1 MFTVVGSGSGVA
13 AAEETLTHRVSELHT
28 DIETVDDATVAVVV
42 GPAGDDR
49 FERANEL
56 ALAGDT
62 TWLAVELGGV
72 GGYPAVDA
80 AVTAFTPDG
89 GCYDCLRTR
98 VRANRE
104 MNQGATQADG
114 APDGHGDTDPA
125 TARLAGTVA
134 GREAIGHLD
143 GADISG
149 RVIVTPY
156 TEHPFLP
163 VPGCDCGS
171 PTAGPVPRTHTDR
184 NLKASLERAERALD
198 ELVGPIHELGEAESF
213 PAPYYLAQ
221 LPDTAGFSDATA
233 AQNAAGVDPDWNR
246 AFMKALGEALERYCA
261 GVYRT
266 AQFERGTPDTVD
278 SAVDPAAFVCRTRPD
293 GEPIRWVSGTNL
305 ASGESVS
312 LPAAFVLHPPPE
324 RRYRPAVTT
333 GLGFGNSGV
342 GALLSGLYEVIER
355 DAAMLAWYS
364 SFEPLGLTAGTERVG
379 TMRSRAASEG
389 LDVTL
394 LLLTMDVDVP
404 VVAAAVHREE
414 WPRFA
419 VGTAADLDAGTA
431 AESALA
437 EALQNWMELRGMGPE
452 RAANASGAIGSYADL
467 PDRVRAFLDTT
478 ATVAAEDVS
487 TPVSDPQ
494 TELETLLDRL
504 ATVDLDAYAART
516 TTRDVELLGFEA
528 VRVLVPA
535 AQPLVFG
542 DLFFGERA
550 ESVPSSLGF
559 EPRLDREHHPFP

>member
-1 MFTVVGSGSGVA
+1 MFTVVGSGPGAA
-13 AAEETLTHRVSELHT
+13 AAEETLADRVPELHT
-28 DIETVDDATVAVVV
+28 DIETVDNATVAVVV
-42 GPAGDDR
+42 GPAGHDR
-49 FERANEL
+49 FERANRL
-56 ALAGDT
+56 ALAGGT

-72 GGYPAVDA
+72 GGYPAAVA

-104 MNQGATQADG
+104 TNQTDHESGPTEG
-114 APDGHGDTDPA
+114 GDVDPA

-134 GREAIGHLD
+134 GREAVGHLD
-143 GADISG
+143 GMDISG
-149 RVIVTPY
+149 RVIVTPH
-156 TEHPFLP
+156 TEHSFLP

-171 PTAGPVPRTHTDR
+171 PTTGLVPRTHTDR
-184 NLKASLERAERALD
+184 SVEASLERAERALD
-198 ELVGPIHELGEAESF
+198 ELVGPVHELGEAESF
-213 PAPYYLAQ
+213 PVPYYLAQ
-221 LPDTAGFSDATA
+221 LPDTAGFSDVTA

-266 AQFERGTPDTVD
+266 AQFEHGTPDTV
-278 SAVDPAAFVCRTRPD
+278 SGAVDPAAFVCRTQPN
-293 GEPIRWVSGTNL
+293 GETIRWVPGTDL
-305 ASGESVS
+305 AGDESVS
-312 LPAAFVLHPPPE
+312 LPATFVLHPPPE

-364 SFEPLGLTAGTERVG
+364 SFEPLGLTAGTERVE
-379 TMRSRAASEG
+379 TMRSRAASEE

-419 VGTAADLDAGTA
+419 AGTAANLDAGAA

-452 RAANASGAIGSYADL
+452 RAANASGAIGTYADL
-467 PDRVRAFLDTT
+467 PDRARTFLDTT
-478 ATVAAEDVS
+478 VTIAAEDVS
-487 TPVSDPQ
+487 TPVSGGQ
-494 TELETLLDRL
+494 EELDTLLDRL
-504 ATVDLDAYAART
+504 TTVGLDAYAVRI
-516 TTRDVELLGFEA
+516 TTRDVDLLGFEA

-535 AQPLVFG
+535 AQPLAFD

-550 ESVPSSLGF
+550 KSVPSLLGF

>member
-1 MFTVVGSGSGVA
+1 MFTVVGSGPGAA
-13 AAEETLTHRVSELHT
+13 AAEETLTDRVTEVHT

-62 TWLAVELGGV
+62 VWLGVELGGV
-72 GGYPAVDA
+72 GGHPAVDA
-80 AVTAFTPDG
+80 AVTAFTPG
-89 GCYDCLRTR
+89 SGCYDCLCTR

-104 MNQGATQADG
+104 TSQTAPGNGPTDG
-114 APDGHGDTDPA
+114 GEVDPA

-134 GREAIGHLD
+134 GREAVRHLD
-143 GADISG
+143 GTDISG
-149 RVIVTPY
+149 RVLVTPY

-171 PTAGPVPRTHTDR
+171 PAAGPVPRTHTDR
-184 NLKASLERAERALD
+184 SVGAALERAERALD
-198 ELVGPIHELGEAESF
+198 ELVGPVHELGEAESF
-213 PAPYYLAQ
+213 PVPYYLAQ

-261 GVYRT
+261 GVYWTGR
-266 AQFERGTPDTVD
+266 FESGTPDAVD
-278 SAVDPAAFVCRTRPD
+278 GAVDPVAFVCRTWPD
-293 GEPIRWVSGTNL
+293 GETIRWVPGTDL
-305 ASGESVS
+305 VSGESVS
-312 LPAAFVLHPPPE
+312 LPASFVLHPPPE

-342 GALLSGLYEVIER
+342 DALLSGLYEVVER

-364 SFEPLGLTAGTERVG
+364 SFEPLGLTAGTERVE

-394 LLLTMDVDVP
+394 LLLTMDVDIP

-419 VGTAADLDAGTA
+419 AGTAADLDAGAA

-452 RAANASGAIGSYADL
+452 RATNASGAIGTYADL
-467 PDRVRAFLDTT
+467 PDRAQAFLDTT
-478 ATVAAEDVS
+478 ATVAADDVS
-487 TPVSDPQ
+487 TPVPDSQ
-494 TELETLLDRL
+494 AELETLLDRL
-504 ATVDLDAYAART
+504 TAVGLDAYAART
-516 TTRDVELLGFEA
+516 TTRDIELLGFEA

-535 AQPLVFG
+535 AQPLAFG

-550 ESVPSSLGF
+550 ESVPRSLGF
-559 EPRLDREHHPFP
+559 EPRLDRDHHPFP

>member
-1 MFTVVGSGSGVA
+1 MFTVVGSGPGAA
-13 AAEETLTHRVSELHT
+13 AAEETLTDRVTEVHT

-42 GPAGDDR
+42 GPAGDNR
-49 FERANEL
+49 FERASEL

-62 TWLAVELGGV
+62 TWLGVELGGV
-72 GGYPAVDA
+72 GGQPAVDA
-80 AVTAFTPDG
+80 AVTAFTPGG

-98 VRANRE
+98 VRASRE
-104 MNQGATQADG
+104 LNQTDHESGPTEG
-114 APDGHGDTDPA
+114 GDADPA

-134 GREAIGHLD
+134 GREAIAHLD
-143 GADISG
+143 GTDISG
-149 RVIVTPY
+149 RVVVTPY
-156 TEHPFLP
+156 IEHPFLP

-171 PTAGPVPRTHTDR
+171 LTAGLVPRTHTDR
-184 NLKASLERAERALD
+184 SVEASLERAERALD
-198 ELVGPIHELGEAESF
+198 ELVGPVHELGEAESF
-213 PAPYYLAQ
+213 PLPYYLAQ

-278 SAVDPAAFVCRTRPD
+278 DTVDPAAFVCRTRPD
-293 GEPIRWVSGTNL
+293 GEPIRWVPGTDL
-305 ASGESVS
+305 TSGESVN
-312 LPAAFVLHPPPE
+312 LPASFVLHPPPE

-355 DAAMLAWYS
+355 DTAMLAWYS
-364 SFEPLGLTAGTERVG
+364 SFEPLGLTTGTERVE

-394 LLLTMDVDVP
+394 LVLTMDVDVP

-419 VGTAADLDAGTA
+419 AGTAADLDASAA

-452 RAANASGAIGSYADL
+452 RAKAASGAIDTYADL
-467 PDRVRAFLDTT
+467 PDRAWAFLDTT
-478 ATVAAEDVS
+478 VTVAAEDIS
-487 TPVSDPQ
+487 TAVSDGQ
-494 TELETLLDRL
+494 EELETLLDRL
-504 ATVDLDAYAART
+504 ATVGLDAYAART
-516 TTRDVELLGFEA
+516 TTRDVGLLGFEA

-535 AQPLVFG
+535 AQPLAFG

-550 ESVPSSLGF
+550 ASVPSSLGF
-559 EPRLDREHHPFP
+559 EPRLDRDHHPFP